1 MNGPDRPGYDFDSR
15 TGKAGI
21 FAMKKMNW
29 IVAPALAAAAILG
42 VPDITAQAQTL
53 SQVQPQT
60 QQCDQR
66 ARVIG
71 HLAQKYKEAPVAVGV
86 TSNGG
91 MVEVLTTGDG
101 GTWTIILSN
110 PNGTSCLV
118 AAGEGWRA
126 LQFDR
131 TVYDPQV

>member
-1 MNGPDRPGYDFDSR
+1 MARTSRARDFDSR
-15 TGKAGI
+15 TGQAGNS
-21 FAMKKMNW
+21 AMKNVMW
-29 IVAPALAAAAILG
+29 IVAPVLAAVAFLS
-42 VPDITAQAQTL
+42 VSKSTAQAQTL
-53 SQVQPQT
+53 SQTQPQT

-71 HLAQKYKEAPVAVGV
+71 HLAQKYKEAPVAIGV
-86 TSNGG
+86 TSTGG

-126 LQFDR
+126 LHFDR
-131 TVYDPQV
+131 TEYDPQV

>member
-1 MNGPDRPGYDFDSR
+1 MKILMWIGAPAFAAAVIFSAPDTTARAEAPDR
-15 TGKAGI
+15 A
-21 FAMKKMNW
+21 
-29 IVAPALAAAAILG
+29 
-42 VPDITAQAQTL
+42 
-53 SQVQPQT
+53 
-60 QQCDQR
+60 QQCDKR

-71 HLAQKYKEAPVAVGV
+71 HLAQKYKEAPVAIGV
-86 TSNGG
+86 TSTGG

-131 TVYDPQV
+131 SVYDPQV

>member
-1 MNGPDRPGYDFDSR
+1 
-15 TGKAGI
+15 
-21 FAMKKMNW
+21 MKRLMW
-29 IVAPALAAAAILG
+29 IGAPAFAAAAILG
-42 VPDITAQAQTL
+42 VPETTAQTQAPAQA
-53 SQVQPQT
+53 

-71 HLAQKYKEAPVAVGV
+71 HLAQKYKEAPVAIGV
-86 TSNGG
+86 TSTGG

-126 LQFDR
+126 LPFDK
-131 TVYDPQV
+131 TAYDPQV

>member
-1 MNGPDRPGYDFDSR
+1 MARISRARDFDSR

-21 FAMKKMNW
+21 SPMKRFMW
-29 IVAPALAAAAILG
+29 IVAPVLAAAATMG
-42 VPDITAQAQTL
+42 AYETTAQAQTM
-53 SQVQPQT
+53 PQT

-66 ARVIG
+66 TRVLGLLAR
-71 HLAQKYKEAPVAVGV
+71 KYKEAPVAIGV
-86 TSNGG
+86 TSAGG

-126 LQFDR
+126 LEIDR
-131 TVYDPQV
+131 SAQDPHA

>member
-1 MNGPDRPGYDFDSR
+1 MKGLDQLGRDFDSR

-21 FAMKKMNW
+21 SAMKKVNW
-29 IVAPALAAAAILG
+29 IVAHALGAAATLG
-42 VPDITAQAQTL
+42 MPETTALAQTL

-71 HLAQKYKEAPVAVGV
+71 HLAQKYKEAPVAIGV

-131 TVYDPQV
+131 TKYDPQV

>member
-1 MNGPDRPGYDFDSR
+1 MS
-15 TGKAGI
+15 
-21 FAMKKMNW
+21 KMMW
-29 IVAPALAAAAILG
+29 IVAPALVAAAVLSASE
-42 VPDITAQAQTL
+42 TTTQAQT
-53 SQVQPQT
+53 QPQI

-71 HLAQKYKEAPVAVGV
+71 HLAQKYKEAPVAIGV
-86 TSNGG
+86 TSTGG
-91 MVEVLTTGDG
+91 MVEVLTSGDG

-126 LQFDR
+126 LHIDR
-131 TVYDPQV
+131 TAYDPQV

>member
-1 MNGPDRPGYDFDSR
+1 M
-15 TGKAGI
+15 
-21 FAMKKMNW
+21 W
-29 IVAPALAAAAILG
+29 IGAPALAAAAILSA
-42 VPDITAQAQTL
+42 PDSAARAEPL
-53 SQVQPQT
+53 SPAQPQA

-66 ARVIG
+66 ARVLG
-71 HLAQKYKEAPVAVGV
+71 HLAQKYKEAPVAIGL
-86 TSNGG
+86 TSTGG

-118 AAGEGWRA
+118 AAGEGWRG
-126 LQFDR
+126 LDFDR